1 VHLKKQ
7 KALFICMHVGIRM
20 NRKCHHLLGGRN
32 APVMLTKRDRIV
44 WVVLAGALSCA
55 TIGTAAVAAAEPASA
70 EAGFL
75 NTVAAVRQLT
85 DEQAKQGLPVRLRGV
100 VTCVGRG
107 AFFLDDGNDAIYVQ
121 VAEGLIPVRVCDL
134 VAITGKTCEGAYDTD
149 IELQRA
155 EVLGQ
160 GTLPAP
166 KVVSFA
172 DLDSGAMSCRLVQVE
187 GVVRAQWRYLS
198 AREGALTLLVDRSPL
213 EVGIDLVDGEP
224 FDFGIGA
231 RVRVVGIACGRWNP
245 GKQLISSRIAAYRED
260 VHVVESPPADPFD
273 RPLKSAAK
281 LFRSGQHTDPE
292 AMVRIQG
299 VVHYAQGRW
308 LFLRDDTG
316 ALRISTQEGVSVNR
330 GTRVEAV
337 GFPGRVGSVSVLED
351 ALVRPIGQGSSIV
364 PRSINV
370 RQIFTKLLDADL
382 VTLEATLRG
391 SAVTANDW
399 TLICQQGDDFFRA
412 KWQGERRLIG
422 APGGRGGLA
431 HVPWQIGSRLRLS
444 GVVML
449 EGEVTAGSTS
459 RPEGFSL
466 LIRAPEEIELLTPP
480 PWWDARKLGILSGL
494 LALVGG
500 AVTLWVWQ
508 LRREVHRRGTALAE
522 VMAREAQLTERQR
535 IGRELHDT
543 FAQGLTGLGYELMA
557 MARALKD
564 PAKIKQ
570 HLDRAFDL
578 LRRTRE
584 ESRRGILNIRAA
596 EIETKDL
603 PTFLSD
609 SLALLL
615 QDSSVEL
622 EFSVSEPI
630 RPLAAA
636 VQSNLIRIAQ
646 EAAANTLRHAQ
657 ATRLRLELA
666 FEEQGVRLVIT
677 DDGIGFDV
685 AACQR
690 KQGQFGLCSMRE
702 RAQQIGATLNIDS
715 QTDAGARVFLWIPA
729 SAENRGASTGS
740 SNNERGSEI
749 FTARD

>member
-1 VHLKKQ
+1 
-7 KALFICMHVGIRM
+7 MHVGTRM
-20 NRKCHHLLGGRN
+20 NGECHHLLGGRN
-32 APVMLTKRDRIV
+32 ARVMLTKRDRIG
-44 WVVLAGALSCA
+44 WGVLAGALSCA
-55 TIGTAAVAAAEPASA
+55 VIGAAAAAAAEPASA
-70 EAGFL
+70 QAGFL

-85 DEQAKQGLPVRLRGV
+85 YEQAKQGLPVRLRGV

-121 VAEGLIPVRVCDL
+121 VAQGPIPVRVCDL
-134 VAITGKTCEGAYDTD
+134 VAISGTTCEGAYDTD

-187 GVVRAQWRYLS
+187 GVVRAQRCNRS
-198 AREGALTLLVDRSPL
+198 AREGTLTMLVDRSPI
-213 EVGIDLVDGEP
+213 EVGVDFADGEP

-245 GKQLISSRIAAYRED
+245 GKQMISSRIAAYRENI
-260 VHVVESPPADPFD
+260 HVVESPPADPFD

-281 LFRSGQHTDPE
+281 LFRSGQRTDPE

-316 ALRISTQEGVSVNR
+316 AIRISAQEGVSVNP

-337 GFPGRVGSVSVLED
+337 GFAGRMGSVSVLED
-351 ALVRPIGQGSSIV
+351 ALLRPIGQGSSIV

-382 VTLEATLRG
+382 VTVEATLRG

-412 KWQGERRLIG
+412 KWQDERRLIG
-422 APGGRGGLA
+422 APGGSHAGSGGVA

-449 EGEVTAGSTS
+449 EGEVTSGSMS

-466 LIRAPEEIELLTPP
+466 LIRAPEEIELLTSP

-500 AVTLWVWQ
+500 VVTLWVWQ

-522 VMAREAQLTERQR
+522 VLAREAQLQERQR

-557 MARALKD
+557 MMRALQA

-615 QDSSVEL
+615 QDSPVEL
-622 EFSVSEPI
+622 EFGVSGPI

-666 FEEQGVRLVIT
+666 FEDQGVRLVIT

-685 AACQR
+685 AARQG

-715 QTDAGARVFLWIPA
+715 QPDAGARVFLWIPA

-749 FTARD
+749 PAARD